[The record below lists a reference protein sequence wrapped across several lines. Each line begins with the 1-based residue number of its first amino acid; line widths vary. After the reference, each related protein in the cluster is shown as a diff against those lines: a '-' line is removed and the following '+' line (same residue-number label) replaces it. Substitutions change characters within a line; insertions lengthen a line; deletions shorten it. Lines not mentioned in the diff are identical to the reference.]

1 MAAALP
7 GACLYLIEPYS
18 LYYLAGVSSS
28 LGCSTRHAAQ
38 HSSTEAGIVSVPTA
52 VVGPPSTITPNESA
66 CDNKALSLQWGSLA
80 EGLKTPP
87 VLGPDTN
94 FTSVKWTNSSVAH
107 SGVMAIWQGRGA
119 LA

>member
-1 MAAALP
+1 
-7 GACLYLIEPYS
+7 
-18 LYYLAGVSSS
+18 
-28 LGCSTRHAAQ
+28 
-38 HSSTEAGIVSVPTA
+38 
-52 VVGPPSTITPNESA
+52 
-66 CDNKALSLQWGSLA
+66 LQWGSLA